1 MSWLSS
7 WEKTWSIKACV
18 IPQHPAYKLT
28 NLDLIWVVPCV
39 GGVDYPEATPAEP
52 MEVTILGEKYDIQIQ
67 VHQLRNITYVL
78 LDAPIFRAQTKTE
91 PYPPRMDDLDS
102 AVYYSAW
109 NQCIAKAIQR
119 YPVDLYHINVCRLLL
134 GFLHNLKL
142 ITV

>member
-1 MSWLSS
+1 M
-7 WEKTWSIKACV
+7 
-18 IPQHPAYKLT
+18 
-28 NLDLIWVVPCV
+28 
-39 GGVDYPEATPAEP
+39 
-52 MEVTILGEKYDIQIQ
+52 GEKYDIQIQ